1 MAYKDHIMS
10 KGKSKVMTKNKK
22 AHETLKKDGWGHPRA
37 KNGMKYKHGGK
48 VNCQCESCL
57 RRPQHD

>member
-22 AHETLKKDGWGHPRA
+22 AHESLKKDGWGHPRA

-48 VNCQCESCL
+48 SL